1 MQEVRVCYNEFNKEK
16 TYCISFCNS
25 GFSNRSDGTVSMTKD
40 LKHLETIISMVQV
53 TKLEI
58 EELTQQLRS
67 LQRSEFLLRQTK

>member
-1 MQEVRVCYNEFNKEK
+1 
-16 TYCISFCNS
+16 
-25 GFSNRSDGTVSMTKD
+25 MTKD

-67 LQRSEFLLRQTK
+67 LQRAEFLLRKTK

>member
-1 MQEVRVCYNEFNKEK
+1 MV
-16 TYCISFCNS
+16 
-25 GFSNRSDGTVSMTKD
+25 KD

-67 LQRSEFLLRQTK
+67 LQRAEFLLRQTK

>member
-1 MQEVRVCYNEFNKEK
+1 LKNYESNKEK
-16 TYCISFCNS
+16 TYSFDRCNS
-25 GFSNRSDGTVSMTKD
+25 IFSDYYHGSISMTKD

-58 EELTQQLRS
+58 EELTQQLKS

>member
-1 MQEVRVCYNEFNKEK
+1 
-16 TYCISFCNS
+16 
-25 GFSNRSDGTVSMTKD
+25 MTKD

-67 LQRSEFLLRQTK
+67 LQRAEFLLRQTK